1 MAERVYIKSHEF
13 DRVLNYYWAEQDIS
27 NDIFSALD
35 QQREA
40 GLAAGKLAAELER
53 LVEARTCTED
63 RTRSLEMLAEA
74 LEDAGG
80 MGQILEKH
88 KAAFVALSE
97 LGKELENQ
105 KTAIDAIGGM
115 DRLLQQHKMFMEAAR
130 EFSPVFTIEPGKRFG
145 KPCIRGIRM
154 TITDVL
160 EYLTSGMTDEEV
172 LDDFPDLTQAD
183 LNVCRDFGT
192 YIEQRFKSLES
203 G

>member
-27 NDIFSALD
+27 HDIFSALD

-40 GLAAGKLAAELER
+40 GLTAGKLAVALER

-88 KAAFVALSE
+88 KAAFDALSE
-97 LGKELENQ
+97 LGKELEKQ
-105 KTAIDAIGGM
+105 KAAIDAIGGM
-115 DRLLQQHKMFMEAAR
+115 DRLLQHHKMFMEAAR

-160 EYLTSGMTDEEV
+160 EYQSSGMTDREI
-172 LDDFPDLTQAD
+172 LDDFPNLTQED
-183 LNVCRDFGT
+183 LDVCRAFGT
-192 YIEQRFKSLES
+192 YMEEQFKQMQP
-203 G
+203 